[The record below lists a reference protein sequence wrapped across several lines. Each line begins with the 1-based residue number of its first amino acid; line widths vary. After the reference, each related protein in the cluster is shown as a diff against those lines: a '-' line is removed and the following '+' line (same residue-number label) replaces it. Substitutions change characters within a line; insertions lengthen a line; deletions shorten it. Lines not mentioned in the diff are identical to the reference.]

1 MKETS
6 VGQADL
12 WDARRALPFL
22 FEEFTL
28 VGPGGREGKWE
39 MRTER

>member
-1 MKETS
+1 MKERR

-12 WDARRALPFL
+12 WDAGRALPFL
-22 FEEFTL
+22 SEEFTL
-28 VGPGGREGKWE
+28 VEPGGREGKWE